1 MTLSVGQVQALT
13 TKGIQA
19 KGGVVD
25 LVFKNNAYLE
35 RLRAKQGVYSGEKL
49 SFPFNYKAS
58 DDTNGSFYVGGATL
72 NTNEYDPYSELTFDL
87 KEVQE
92 TLVITKRDLARNSG
106 KEARLKLIE
115 QRLKSMKQ
123 AMSERMTKGI
133 FSDGTAAT
141 GAMTVDQFIGIQAFL
156 LNSGVNYGGV
166 LSSDVAAHVAY
177 VSSNSGVA
185 RALTTA
191 LDQLVLG
198 GATEGNM
205 KPTLR
210 IMRQN
215 VMDQFVE
222 LLKPYQRTTREDNL
236 DGLGHG
242 KNTLVYSGV
251 DSIIDNLAPA
261 QSIAYINEE
270 FVKLYVHPEFDMVVM
285 EKDGLETKDAILNRV
300 FLKGV
305 FACNALRYQ
314 GFLKDIQV
322 AS

>member
-1 MTLSVGQVQALT
+1 MVQLT
-13 TKGIQA
+13 
-19 KGGVVD
+19 
-25 LVFKNNAYLE
+25 
-35 RLRAKQGVYSGEKL
+35 
-49 SFPFNYKAS
+49 
-58 DDTNGSFYVGGATL
+58 
-72 NTNEYDPYSELTFDL
+72 
-87 KEVQE
+87 
-92 TLVITKRDLARNSG
+92 ITKRDLAKNSG

-115 QRLKSMKQ
+115 QRLKSTKM

-141 GAMTVDQFIGIQAFL
+141 GAMTVDQFVGMQAFL

-177 VSSNSGVA
+177 VSSNSGTA

-222 LLKPYQRTTREDNL
+222 LLKPYQRTTRETSL

-251 DSIIDNLAPA
+251 DSIIDNLSPA
-261 QSIAYINEE
+261 QSIVYLNEE
-270 FVKLYVHPEFDMVVM
+270 FVKLYAHPEFDMVTM
-285 EKDGLETKDAILNRV
+285 EKDGLETKDAVLNRI
-300 FLKGV
+300 FFKGLY
-305 FACNALRYQ
+305 ACNALRYQ

-322 AS
+322 AA